1 MSAEMSIYG
10 TASLQWTLR
19 VVNNTIVRL
28 KRPLMLIAANAE
40 SEPKVT
46 GRGAEVFAVAA
57 NAGSARPA
65 LTSRSHGTAPL
76 QCNFQKADIQK
87 YVDLTLTKNNLSTPR
102 LARSR
107 YAC

>member
-1 MSAEMSIYG
+1 MLS
-10 TASLQWTLR
+10 
-19 VVNNTIVRL
+19 L
-28 KRPLMLIAANAE
+28 KRSLVLTAAKVSN
-40 SEPKVT
+40 EPKVT